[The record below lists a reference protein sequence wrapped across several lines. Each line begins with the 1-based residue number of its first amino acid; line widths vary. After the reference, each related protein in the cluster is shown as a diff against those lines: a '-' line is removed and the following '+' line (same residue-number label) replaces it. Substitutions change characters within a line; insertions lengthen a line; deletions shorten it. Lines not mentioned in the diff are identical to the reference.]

1 MHVTKTCFRMSGL
14 GHSSSPIKLESPD
27 EGFGDLN
34 VADYMNGN
42 NSFTSPLR
50 LSQPNSPFVVG
61 GMYDKEI
68 GL

>member
-1 MHVTKTCFRMSGL
+1 MSGL

-61 GMYDKEI
+61 GM
-68 GL
+68 